1 MRALDGQGDGFMASK
16 DNMKRITLVA
26 VALCN
31 LLSQTLAQGPAAIQG
46 SHHQKLHQLAVE
58 AATNPVNDEV
68 LEVAPEMLS
77 IEFPDAVRLVK
88 FTLRTDSREWI
99 DINFRYRPT
108 AGVRYSLPVPEL
120 SDAKYYTAEWA
131 VLGINDQL
139 IRGSFSFAF
148 GPEARAPSYHQAAEE
163 LILRQRYGD
172 PTIQYVAPPRTQI
185 IIDQEPRRFD
195 PPFTINLNEQQGD
208 SVPPD

>member
-185 IIDQEPRRFD
+185 IIDREPRRFD
-195 PPFTINLNEQQGD
+195 PPFTINLNVQQGD
-208 SVPPD
+208 SVPPG